1 MNLKSSLLARA
12 HVKNFMDLP
21 HQSNIA
27 LIDWFLLLLWWKA
40 LTLRWPEKI
49 VKSSLLVTFR
59 NLKGRKLAPQNPL
72 IKLGFES
79 ARLLV
84 DQLHL
89 MSKKDILSYLR
100 ISMQIC
106 GWPHWKNLTFL
117 SYEFWKR
124 QCTRFSPF
132 KVALFAEKNQ
142 VKVKSHI
149 FSVGLFPFRKRRP
162 SWPWQRL
169 TFKIIAKLFC
179 RKIYLCCINNSCT

>member
-1 MNLKSSLLARA
+1 MMKGLNIGGLKK
-12 HVKNFMDLP
+12 V
-21 HQSNIA
+21 
-27 LIDWFLLLLWWKA
+27 
-40 LTLRWPEKI
+40 
-49 VKSSLLVTFR
+49 VKSSLWVTFR

-106 GWPHWKNLTFL
+106 GGPHWKNLTL
-117 SYEFWKR
+117 LGYEFGKR
-124 QCTRFSPF
+124 QWTRFSPF

-149 FSVGLFPFRKRRP
+149 FFCRSLSFSEKKTLVT
-162 SWPWQRL
+162 L
-169 TFKIIAKLFC
+169 TKAYIQNYCKIILQKNTSL
-179 RKIYLCCINNSCT
+179 LH